1 MDALRHLGVPF
12 STDPLDTGAARRDLW
27 PRATL
32 EAREGRRPPAPAAVV
47 WPRNAREVR
56 ATVAWARN
64 AGVPVVPYGAGSGV
78 CGGAAGIAGAIT
90 LDLKRMAAVRHFDQ
104 DARVVMVEPG
114 MLGQHLEAWLAHR
127 GATIGH
133 SPSSILCSTV
143 GGWAAAR
150 SAGQFS
156 SFYGV
161 FDDMLLAA
169 TAESPA
175 GPLLGGGWSSPHA
188 EDPLPLLCGSEG
200 TLGIFTSLA
209 IRTWPLAPHRW
220 LRAYAFPHLEAAW
233 DAMRSLMQGP
243 ALPFVLRLYDAID
256 TRIGGPAR
264 KAARAQAP
272 ARPGPGW
279 LQRLREAVAEVPALH
294 QHLLEPALA
303 LPRFVNRI
311 AGHIGDEVLLV
322 VGFEGQSAR
331 VDADVAAAAPVL
343 ARGRDL
349 GAAPGEYWYAHRH
362 EVSYKLAPVFAGGG
376 WADTMEVAAPWSRL
390 DGLHKAVRAAL
401 GRRALVMAHFSHA
414 YAEGCSI
421 YFSFVGRGG
430 VDVYDA
436 TWADG
441 LAAAAE
447 AGGTVTHHHGV
458 GQLKAR
464 AATREWGAAAR
475 IFQEARAAW
484 DPSGILNPGRVYA
497 PDAAAAM
504 GPPPPAGAGP
514 VYALDATAHL
524 AEVDPAADP
533 AALAQALA
541 SRGYALRVPPDR
553 PPAAWLTALRRG
565 AVPHPFT
572 PLFAVQVRFPG
583 GAAARLGPAPRS
595 AAGPDLRWAALR
607 RGHAEMVQL
616 PVVPLGGGAPRLA
629 LPVDPLAAPPLP
641 SPPVD

>member
-1 MDALRHLGVPF
+1 MDALRRLGVPF

-32 EAREGRRPPAPAAVV
+32 EARDGRLPPAPAAVV
-47 WPRNAREVR
+47 WPRSAAEVR
-56 ATVAWARN
+56 AVLQLASAT
-64 AGVPVVPYGAGSGV
+64 GTPVVPFGAGSGV
-78 CGGAAGIAGAIT
+78 CGGAAGIAGALT
-90 LDLKRMAAVRHFDQ
+90 LDLKRMSAVRAYDP
-104 DARVVMVEPG
+104 DARVVIVEPG
-114 MLGQHLEAWLAHR
+114 LIGHHLEAWLARR

-156 SFYGV
+156 SYYGV
-161 FDDMLLAA
+161 FDDMLLGAV
-169 TAESPA
+169 AESPA
-175 GPLLGGGWSSPHA
+175 GTLRGGVWAAPGA
-188 EDPLPLLCGSEG
+188 EDPLPVLCGSEG
-200 TLGIFTSLA
+200 TLGVFTALA
-209 IRTWPLAPHRW
+209 IRTAPLAPTRW

-233 DAMRSLMQGP
+233 DAMRGLMQGR

-264 KAARAQAP
+264 KAARAA
-272 ARPGPGW
+272 AAKPGSAW
-279 LQRLREAVAEVPALH
+279 VERLREAIAEVPALH

-322 VGFEGQSAR
+322 VGFEGEPAR

-343 ARGRDL
+343 GRGRDL
-349 GAAPGEYWYAHRH
+349 GPAPGEYWYAHRH
-362 EVSYKLAPVFAGGG
+362 DVSYKLAPVFAGGG

-390 DGLHKAVRAAL
+390 DALHGAVRAAI
-401 GRRALVMAHFSHA
+401 GQRALVMAHFSHA

-430 VDVYDA
+430 VEVYDA

-441 LAAAAE
+441 LAAAAA

-475 IFQEARAAW
+475 VYQELRTAW
-484 DPSGILNPGRVYA
+484 DPAGILNPGRLYA
-497 PDAAAAM
+497 PDSSTAM
-504 GPPPPAGAGP
+504 GPAPPPGPGP
-514 VYALDATAHL
+514 VYAVDAASLL
-524 AEVDPAADP
+524 AEVDPAAAP
-533 AALAQALA
+533 AALSAALA
-541 SRGYALRVPPDR
+541 ARGYTLRVPPDR
-553 PPAAWLTALRRG
+553 PAAAWLQALRRG

-572 PLFAVQVRFPG
+572 PLFGVQVRFPG

-607 RGHAEMVQL
+607 RGRAEMVQL
-616 PVVPLGGGAPRLA
+616 PVAPLGGATPTLPG
-629 LPVDPLAAPPLP
+629 PVDPLAAPPLP
-641 SPPVD
+641 PAPVD